1 MYNVGQTISIA
12 QTRTLGGPLDLIN
25 DNAIKIISGPHAQP
39 TALKDTQ
46 IYTMQESLQRYRMDD
61 FTKRDDVVKYVA
73 IVVKTSNAETKQ
85 ALFIIGK
92 QCQKQEH
99 ENTLGIVVFGM
110 PLGIVLVAL

>member
-1 MYNVGQTISIA
+1 
-12 QTRTLGGPLDLIN
+12 
-25 DNAIKIISGPHAQP
+25 
-39 TALKDTQ
+39 
-46 IYTMQESLQRYRMDD
+46 MDD

-110 PLGIVLVAL
+110 PLGIVLVALWRNLRSHMRRFVTSWALLNVRTKKHVIAS